1 MNNKTRIL
9 VVILIIIVI
18 LCGAIIAYK
27 FYRDKVTL
35 RKSIMLKAS
44 RKAKRISKKIK
55 PTAYDAKQ
63 MLSYL
68 GWVKCTNVYNMY
80 LKWIKPFISFQELKR
95 IVSKHDK

>member
-1 MNNKTRIL
+1 
-9 VVILIIIVI
+9 
-18 LCGAIIAYK
+18 
-27 FYRDKVTL
+27 
-35 RKSIMLKAS
+35 MLKAS

-55 PTAYDAKQ
+55 PTVYDAKQ

-95 IVSKHDK
+95 IVSKHDKMEARKLYDLEDYREFLNAA